1 MPSDARALPV
11 GHHATV
17 RIAVHHGAQRSG
29 SLPQGLPDLSSVV
42 AGWRS
47 VTDRAGRYDLPAG
60 VIGGSAAESV
70 VAARCDWMLGD
81 LSDPDIDPVSALIE
95 VDHLARMGEP
105 VDELVPIV
113 ARGVELAARHGAAG
127 LWAGLDAAARVLV
140 LADERRALVDLDRIA
155 SGSRRDGP
163 VPDTSAGRAVALDRR
178 LVSTV
183 ADKCNLLPD
192 GIPDDWMLQGFEA
205 HGLPAGRSAT
215 VSFAVRWHG
224 RRPAVI
230 WERTG
235 GPVRL
240 SATALD
246 ASWESDTETG
256 EHLWSFEAP
265 DPEIS

>member
-1 MPSDARALPV
+1 
-11 GHHATV
+11 
-17 RIAVHHGAQRSG
+17 
-29 SLPQGLPDLSSVV
+29 
-42 AGWRS
+42 
-47 VTDRAGRYDLPAG
+47 
-60 VIGGSAAESV
+60 
-70 VAARCDWMLGD
+70 MLGD